1 MIINDSE
8 IINLFITNNKLNSG
22 RLTNKWLNS
31 HIEYKNYLL
40 NRFSNCDTLHE
51 IIYRIQNKIESVPKC
66 KYCNNKVQFISF
78 KEGYRNYCKDCRYK
92 ESVINSKKTCLEK
105 YGVDKYSKTEQFK
118 KSYKENNPMYNDD
131 IKKKLKLS
139 NIEKYGVDNVMK
151 LSVVKEK
158 QKKTC
163 LQRYGVDNVFKISE
177 IKEYLSSIRKETL
190 EKIFNKK
197 KYNKTFN
204 TSKQEDYIYN
214 YLISKFNVNDIIRQY
229 KSDVYP
235 FNCDFYIKSK
245 DVYIECNFHWT
256 HGKHLFNEN
265 NIDDLETLN
274 KWKQKNTQYYRNAI
288 QTWLIR
294 DINKFNIAQ
303 ENNLHYIIL
312 YNIKADLLKIDQLK
326 NNI

>member
-66 KYCNNKVQFISF
+66 KYCNNEVQFISF

-158 QKKTC
+158 QKKLVYRDMVLIMC
-163 LQRYGVDNVFKISE
+163 L
-177 IKEYLSSIRKETL
+177 
-190 EKIFNKK
+190 
-197 KYNKTFN
+197 KY
-204 TSKQEDYIYN
+204 
-214 YLISKFNVNDIIRQY
+214 
-229 KSDVYP
+229 
-235 FNCDFYIKSK
+235 
-245 DVYIECNFHWT
+245 
-256 HGKHLFNEN
+256 
-265 NIDDLETLN
+265 
-274 KWKQKNTQYYRNAI
+274 QK
-288 QTWLIR
+288 
-294 DINKFNIAQ
+294 
-303 ENNLHYIIL
+303 
-312 YNIKADLLKIDQLK
+312 
-326 NNI
+326 